1 MDKGSLN
8 RRLSE
13 VVEDVDGN
21 GIFTDCGLGLSYYYE
36 SNLCPLHHEFK
47 DIRNQIHEMLLKITI
62 GEFNEDLNLGITTL
76 KIIFIN
82 IK

>member
-21 GIFTDCGLGLSYYYE
+21 GIFTGCGLGLSYCSE
-36 SNLCPLHHEFK
+36 SNPCPLHHEFK
-47 DIRNQIHEMLLKITI
+47 GIRNQIHEMLLKTTI
-62 GEFNEDLNLGITTL
+62 EEFNEDLNLGITSL
-76 KIIFIN
+76 K
-82 IK
+82 K